1 MRSCILAVL
10 SLSLGAV
17 AFAHNYSFLVG
28 SSQTSWDVLR
38 GKAVRDD
45 AVQHNSQA
53 SLRVESSS
61 GSDAYILSKPVE
73 LIIGKRYQLS
83 GWIKTNGLHVSDSG
97 RSPIAVGAA
106 LTMASMP
113 WDMHSASVGATHDWT
128 HVQLEFTATRA
139 SDNIALSVANTGMFQ
154 GDAWFQGVS
163 LDEGSPNTAFPKAAS
178 VRVLGPGYRYPSGG
192 WIYLHIEGKPY
203 DRGYQHGFLMANE
216 ISSYIE
222 RCIAAFGGDPKTAWE
237 QGRIIA
243 NSDFLRGYDH
253 ELLEEMRGIA
263 EGRKRR
269 GCPHSRP
276 KAGPGRHRDLEFVYG
291 DRRSIVRSAL
301 DAHWIGIAG
310 FSRSEL
316 ERAGLR
322 SAECTLQCICR
333 NR

>member
-1 MRSCILAVL
+1 MRSCISAVL

-28 SSQTSWDVLR
+28 SSRRLPGMSCAAKRSATMPSNTIRKLR
-38 GKAVRDD
+38 LEK
-45 AVQHNSQA
+45 
-53 SLRVESSS
+53 SSS

-178 VRVLGPGYRYPSGG
+178 VRVWARVTVP
-192 WIYLHIEGKPY
+192 I
-203 DRGYQHGFLMANE
+203 
-216 ISSYIE
+216 
-222 RCIAAFGGDPKTAWE
+222 
-237 QGRIIA
+237 
-243 NSDFLRGYDH
+243 
-253 ELLEEMRGIA
+253 
-263 EGRKRR
+263 RR
-269 GCPHSRP
+269 LDLF
-276 KAGPGRHRDLEFVYG
+276 AHR
-291 DRRSIVRSAL
+291 R
-301 DAHWIGIAG
+301 
-310 FSRSEL
+310 
-316 ERAGLR
+316 
-322 SAECTLQCICR
+322 
-333 NR
+333 